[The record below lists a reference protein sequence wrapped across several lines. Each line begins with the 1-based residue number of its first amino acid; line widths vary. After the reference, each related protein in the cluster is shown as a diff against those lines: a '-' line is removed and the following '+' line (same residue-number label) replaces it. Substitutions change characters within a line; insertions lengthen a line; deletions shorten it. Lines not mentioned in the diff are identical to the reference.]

1 MNFLHPFNC
10 LKAFNSNFLGKI
22 IHLNV
27 IFYFSNIICG
37 NDLWIAFKLSSNV
50 KLLRCLNGIKYKIR
64 IINADE
70 FVKYK
75 CIRFSSSKK
84 SMKMKISKYELIIIQ
99 LCIKYHNNFKVYF
112 DFLDKY
118 FNNNNYSRN
127 PIYLEEIIS
136 MELFLVFLNSITGFK
151 FMKRERILNMTE
163 FIAILDG
170 ITNSLNRDEIEN
182 LARIFRSLFTKEFCL
197 HLLLRLFEK
206 LSLQALSRKNYILL
220 YTNGVEIRTHR
231 KSNINYFESYHL
243 SLDAHVMNSI
253 MSGLNNQYLRNLFD
267 LLFSI
272 NNINSLRL
280 FRNYKC
286 ILKNYGSNISLLR
299 ILKDDQPRII
309 DCCNTMKQFFS
320 FIDGSIYKN
329 SLQSISI
336 DIISTD
342 SEICNDL
349 NTFKRLKQLF
359 IAYSRF
365 EKHMPFAF
373 IQIPKFL
380 QEVRLHNMEITSENL
395 KSVLNSNIGTL
406 LFDNC
411 IFSNIVFKERFKYSI
426 FKKCKNFYVLDCQYD
441 LSFLRL
447 LWGFSCLEIISIVN
461 AKYVSEMPVPNRRNT
476 FLKKIKHLNIPNVE
490 ESLTSCFFKNLKFSR
505 SLEYLNASVYLSLEN
520 DFCKLIESNIFNSI
534 EEICIHSNEGN
545 RFIFDRLLT
554 LNQLKTLDL
563 RFLSIPNKSLIELY
577 RSKLIET
584 IQTLK
589 IGDYTFDIEEYDI
602 FCKMPKLVNL
612 VFYKVSFDS
621 NFKLIFGLISPD
633 RIIGSIHI
641 EYCSLSEDD
650 LRYISKLK
658 ISSLI
663 LIHTQKNLLQIYY
676 NLIEGVIKDTLVMLK
691 IYDETETDVTAVN
704 LYLAKFVKLE
714 IFIVNDQKYD
724 LYTPR

>member
-1 MNFLHPFNC
+1 
-10 LKAFNSNFLGKI
+10 
-22 IHLNV
+22 
-27 IFYFSNIICG
+27 
-37 NDLWIAFKLSSNV
+37 
-50 KLLRCLNGIKYKIR
+50 
-64 IINADE
+64 
-70 FVKYK
+70 
-75 CIRFSSSKK
+75 
-84 SMKMKISKYELIIIQ
+84 
-99 LCIKYHNNFKVYF
+99 
-112 DFLDKY
+112 
-118 FNNNNYSRN
+118 
-127 PIYLEEIIS
+127 
-136 MELFLVFLNSITGFK
+136 
-151 FMKRERILNMTE
+151 
-163 FIAILDG
+163 
-170 ITNSLNRDEIEN
+170 
-182 LARIFRSLFTKEFCL
+182 
-197 HLLLRLFEK
+197 
-206 LSLQALSRKNYILL
+206 
-220 YTNGVEIRTHR
+220 
-231 KSNINYFESYHL
+231 
-243 SLDAHVMNSI
+243 
-253 MSGLNNQYLRNLFD
+253 
-267 LLFSI
+267 
-272 NNINSLRL
+272 
-280 FRNYKC
+280 
-286 ILKNYGSNISLLR
+286 
-299 ILKDDQPRII
+299 
-309 DCCNTMKQFFS
+309 MKQFFS

-329 SLQSISI
+329 SLESILT

-349 NTFKRLKQLF
+349 NTFKSLKHLYL
-359 IAYSRF
+359 AYNRF
-365 EKHMPFAF
+365 EKHMPFVF
-373 IQIPKFL
+373 TQIPKFL
-380 QEVRLHNMEITSENL
+380 QELRLRNMEITSENL
-395 KSVLNSNIGTL
+395 ESVLNSNIVTL

-441 LSFLRL
+441 LFFLRL

-461 AKYVSEMPVPNRRNT
+461 AKYVSEMPVPNRRDT
-476 FLKKIKHLNIPNVE
+476 FLKKIKHFNIPNVD

-676 NLIEGVIKDTLVMLK
+676 NLIEGVIRDTLVMLK
-691 IYDETETDVTAVN
+691 IYDETETNVAAVN